1 MNPQAALCSVG
12 SQRPELIVYAIN
24 AARGTTQLCD
34 LGIILVIYFLNLLLM
49 SESVRVTIFAPFFKM
64 IFWLFPHKCAD
75 AVILK
80 SVGGLILSVHL
91 ICTLRK

>member
-1 MNPQAALCSVG
+1 MCFT
-12 SQRPELIVYAIN
+12 IN

-49 SESVRVTIFAPFFKM
+49 SESVRVTIFCTIFKM

-75 AVILK
+75 AVIML
-80 SVGGLILSVHL
+80 SVGGLILSVQL
-91 ICTLRK
+91 VCTLIKLLNAIVQH